1 MGASDYDEMHRMEN
15 EIQRLKSAIELQE
28 RILEATRER
37 ITDMEAERFVDRIEL
52 ETDLQRWSDGIAAHV
67 GRDLE
72 EIADKLL
79 AAIEADRRGEDVRSA
94 LYEIHGDVVNVIS
107 DMMAGTLN
115 EAEAILEAGLNEA
128 DSD

>member
-1 MGASDYDEMHRMEN
+1 MGASEYDEMHRMEN

-72 EIADKLL
+72 EIAGKLL

-94 LYEIHGDVVNVIS
+94 LYEIHGDVVNV
-107 DMMAGTLN
+107 MAD
-115 EAEAILEAGLNEA
+115 IMA
-128 DSD
+128 DTPSEEPEE